1 MNRQKRHGV
10 ISMGV
15 VTAAALAAAISLGGC
30 REEKTPAANLPTPVT
45 VATATTYTGME
56 GVNYSASI
64 VPYQQLSVSFK
75 SAGYVTS
82 ILQRKGVD
90 GRVRNLQMG
99 DMVKKGTVLA
109 TVRQSDYQQAVD
121 QYKGQLAQA
130 NASAAN
136 AQQTWTR
143 AQALYKGGAMTQP
156 DYDSAKAQFDASQG
170 QVTAAQA
177 AVAQAQQA
185 LDDCEVRAPL
195 DGQILARNI
204 ELGVLVAAGTSAF
217 TMGETSTVKA
227 VFGVPDTV
235 LPSVKLGQKQA
246 IVTESYTQS
255 FMGLVTA
262 VSPQAD
268 SKSRTFQVEVT
279 VPNPQQLLKSGMVA
293 TLVLGQSK
301 IVTPV
306 VVVPISAIVSAP
318 DGSKTFSV
326 FVVQHEGDKEVARR
340 RSVTPGAAYGNLVA
354 VTSGVSAGDRVM
366 INGATIVNDGQAVR
380 VIP

>member
-1 MNRQKRHGV
+1 MKNCV
-10 ISMGV
+10 IPV
-15 VTAAALAAAISLGGC
+15 AALSVCLWLGGC
-30 REEKTPAANLPTPVT
+30 REEKKPAETPPTPVT
-45 VATATTYTGME
+45 VATATTYNGIE

-82 ILQRKGVD
+82 ILQHKGVD
-90 GRVRNLQMG
+90 GRVRNVQMG
-99 DMVKKGTVLA
+99 DVVKKGTVLA

-130 NASAAN
+130 QASAAN
-136 AQQTWTR
+136 AAQTWTR

-170 QVTAAQA
+170 QVTTAQA

-185 LDDCEVRAPL
+185 LDDCQLRAPL
-195 DGQILARNI
+195 DGQILVRNI
-204 ELGVLVAAGTSAF
+204 EQGVLVAAGTSGF

-235 LPSVKLGQKQA
+235 LGSVKLGQKQS
-246 IVTESYTQS
+246 IVTESYTQP
-255 FMGLVTA
+255 FAGLVTA
-262 VSPQAD
+262 VAPQAD

-279 VPNPQQLLKSGMVA
+279 VPNKQELLKSGMVA
-293 TLVLGQSK
+293 TLVLGQTRLAS
-301 IVTPV
+301 PV
-306 VVVPISAIVSAP
+306 VVVPLSAIVSAP

-326 FVVQHEGDKEVARR
+326 YLVQHEGDKDVARR
-340 RSVTPGAAYGNLVA
+340 RSVTPGSAYGNLVA
-354 VTSGVSAGDRVM
+354 VASGVNPGERVM
-366 INGATIVNDGQAVR
+366 VNGATIVNDGQVVR
-380 VIP
+380 VIQ

>member
-1 MNRQKRHGV
+1 MSKRV
-10 ISMGV
+10 LCPAAMA
-15 VTAAALAAAISLGGC
+15 VTLAVAIALGGC
-30 REEKTPAANLPTPVT
+30 REEKKPAEAPPTPVT
-45 VATATTYTGME
+45 VATATTYTGVE
-56 GVNYSASI
+56 GVNYSASV
-64 VPYQQLSVSFK
+64 VPYQQLPVSFK

-90 GRVRNLQMG
+90 GRIRNLQMG

-121 QYKGQLAQA
+121 QYKGQLAAAQ
-130 NASAAN
+130 ASAAN
-136 AQQTWTR
+136 AQQQWTR
-143 AQALYKGGAMTQP
+143 AQALYKGGALTQP
-156 DYDSAKAQFDASQG
+156 DYDSAKASYDGTQG
-170 QVTAAQA
+170 QVATAQA

-185 LDDCEVRAPL
+185 LDDCQVRAPL

-204 ELGVLVAAGTSAF
+204 ELGVLVGAGTSAF

-235 LPSVKLGQKQA
+235 LASVKMGQKQA

-262 VSPQAD
+262 VAPQAD

-293 TLVLGQSK
+293 TLVLGQSR
-301 IVTPV
+301 ISSPV

-326 FVVQHEGDKEVARR
+326 FVVQREGDKEVAHRR
-340 RSVTPGAAYGNLVA
+340 IVTPGAAYGNLVA
-354 VTSGVSAGDRVM
+354 VMSGVSAGERVM
-366 INGATIVNDGQAVR
+366 LNGATIVNDGAVVR

>member
-1 MNRQKRHGV
+1 
-10 ISMGV
+10 
-15 VTAAALAAAISLGGC
+15 
-30 REEKTPAANLPTPVT
+30 
-45 VATATTYTGME
+45 
-56 GVNYSASI
+56 VNYSASI
-64 VPYQQLSVSFK
+64 VPYQQLSISFK

-90 GRVRNLQMG
+90 GRVRNVQMG

-130 NASAAN
+130 QASAAN
-136 AQQTWTR
+136 ATQTWTR

-170 QVTAAQA
+170 QVTTAQA

-185 LDDCEVRAPL
+185 LDDCQLRAPL

-204 ELGVLVAAGTSAF
+204 ELGVLVAAGTAGF

-235 LPSVKLGQKQA
+235 LGSVKLGQKQS
-246 IVTESYTQS
+246 IVTESYTQP
-255 FMGLVTA
+255 FAGLVTA
-262 VSPQAD
+262 VAPQAD

-279 VPNPQQLLKSGMVA
+279 VPNKQELLKSGMVA
-293 TLVLGQSK
+293 TLVLGQTRLAS
-301 IVTPV
+301 PV

-326 FVVQHEGDKEVARR
+326 YLVQHEGDKDVARR
-340 RSVTPGAAYGNLVA
+340 RSVTPGSAYGNLVA
-354 VTSGVSAGDRVM
+354 VASGVNAGERVM
-366 INGATIVNDGQAVR
+366 VNGATIVNDGQVVR
-380 VIP
+380 VIQ